1 MKAETGMLLKFNL
14 LTSVLGN
21 LGVTNS
27 GALSAVPFTA
37 STGASLIL
45 APVSAEDIVV
55 VVCVMTSWEI
65 LGSRIGLV
73 NMLSSFSDTW
83 SSGVLSKLQ
92 LDSKSVVRPNS
103 IGVFIVACLYISSL
117 NFHLMKIGMICLHG
131 YF

>member
-1 MKAETGMLLKFNL
+1 MLLKFNL

-21 LGVTNS
+21 LGATNS

-37 STGASLIL
+37 STGASVTS
-45 APVSAEDIVV
+45 ASVSAEDTIVV
-55 VVCVMTSWEI
+55 VSVMTSWEI
-65 LGSRIGLV
+65 LESRIGFV

-92 LDSKSVVRPNS
+92 LDSKSVVRLNS
-103 IGVFIVACLYISSL
+103 IGVFIVAFLYISSL
-117 NFHLMKIGMICLHG
+117 NFHLMKIGMICLRG